1 MFRRLH
7 FLLPNAKLAQNVV
20 NELLSLGINNQQI
33 HTYAEHN
40 QSIESLRPAT
50 ENQSHDKAQ
59 KIENILWMGNL
70 IIFGVFLCM
79 FIVSMILSSYLF
91 SLICLGVMLISFAS
105 GNFFAQHIPHV
116 HLNEFKDALSHNELL
131 MMVDVADDKVDEIES
146 SIHRH
151 HPAAVEGGSS
161 WMVKSADI

>member
-20 NELLSLGINNQQI
+20 NELLSLGINSQQI

-40 QSIESLRPAT
+40 QPIESLRPAT

-59 KIENILWMGNL
+59 KIENIIWLGNL
-70 IIFGVFLCM
+70 ILFGVFLSL
-79 FIVSMILSSYLF
+79 FIVSIISSYYLF
-91 SLICLGVMLISFAS
+91 SLACLGVMLISFAS
-105 GNFFAQHIPHV
+105 GNFFARHIPHV
-116 HLNEFKDALSHNELL
+116 HFNQFKDALSHNELL
-131 MMVDVADDKVDEIES
+131 MMIDIPDDKVDEIES

-151 HPAAVEGGSS
+151 HPAAIEGGSS
-161 WMVKSADI
+161 WMIKSADI